1 MLPGEYGTY
10 LGYGSCSLD
19 GRVLLVSRYGGAG
32 GYLRYANCLLIGA
45 GIEFDTHAIGL
56 VSYLWRYGQL
66 HMHAEWRYIR
76 WDEIGTQ
83 NWTRDT
89 HIGILVRPVPLL
101 IQGQNVGI
109 GVQPVCHSRCRI
121 GYLTYAT

>member
-1 MLPGEYGTY
+1 MVQAYAT
-10 LGYGSCSLD
+10 GYCSLD

-32 GYLRYANCLLIGA
+32 GYLRYANCLLIGV

-56 VSYLWRYGQL
+56 VSYLWRVTG
-66 HMHAEWRYIR
+66 AARCSTWRYIR
-76 WDEIGTQ
+76 WDVIGTW

-89 HIGILVRPVPLL
+89 
-101 IQGQNVGI
+101 QNVNSDEADSTTNSSLGWVCD
-109 GVQPVCHSRCRI
+109 VQPICHSRCTD

>member
-1 MLPGEYGTY
+1 M
-10 LGYGSCSLD
+10 
-19 GRVLLVSRYGGAG
+19 LLVSRYGGAG

-76 WDEIGTQ
+76 WDVIGTQ

-89 HIGILVRPVPLL
+89 HIGILMRPIPLL
-101 IQGQNVGI
+101 IRGQNVGI
-109 GVQPVCHSRCRI
+109 GVQPVCHSGTRDGMYPMPASANRHDM
-121 GYLTYAT
+121 LA